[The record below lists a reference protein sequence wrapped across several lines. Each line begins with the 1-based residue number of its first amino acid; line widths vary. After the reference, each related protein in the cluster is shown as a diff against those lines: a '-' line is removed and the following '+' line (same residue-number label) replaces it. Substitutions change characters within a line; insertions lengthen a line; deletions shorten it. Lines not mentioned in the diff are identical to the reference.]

1 MRKNY
6 AEMIRKDIT
15 NQLIECDSP
24 TIHCTY
30 ETAKAIWPYEFKDT
44 VLKTWLNEDNK
55 VTGRIGNYEG
65 IPIQTGRYDF
75 LEVDITDCR
84 R

>member
-6 AEMIRKDIT
+6 MQIIRRDIQV
-15 NQLIECDSP
+15 QLNECDSP

-30 ETAKAIWPYEFKDT
+30 ETAKAIWPYKFEDT
-44 VLKTWLNEDNK
+44 TLSTWLDENNK
-55 VTGRIGNYEG
+55 ITGRVGNYEG

-75 LEVDITDCR
+75 LEVEITDCR